1 MPSVP
6 SKVAARI
13 VAGIKRFQPVLTA
26 AKARDINESDTAV
39 IVADMLQEVLGY
51 DKYTEI
57 TSEHSVKGTWVDLA
71 IKLDGTLVLL
81 LELKAIG
88 MDLKDAYVKQ
98 AVDYA
103 ANQGV
108 DWVVLTTGILWRVY
122 KVQFTKPIDHEQV
135 YEFNFL
141 ELNPKN
147 EDHIELLWMLSKE
160 SWQKETLKEYHAQRQ
175 AMSRFVLGAL
185 LQSEPVLEVVRREVR
200 RVSPG
205 IRVEI
210 TDIAN
215 VLQQEVI
222 KREVLEGDKAEAA
235 KKLVSRA
242 ANRALRSTKSTGEDD
257 KEAAPSD
264 SDEVAATKTPT
275 NPALNQTA
283 GPSGG

>member
-1 MPSVP
+1 MASIP
-6 SKVAARI
+6 SKISARI
-13 VAGIKRFQPVLTA
+13 NAGIKRFQPILAA
-26 AKARDINESDTAV
+26 AKARDINESDTVV
-39 IVADMLQEVLGY
+39 IVTDMLQDVFGY

-57 TSEHSVKGTWVDLA
+57 TSEHSVKSTFVDLA

-108 DWVVLTTGILWRVY
+108 DWVVLSSGVLWRVY
-122 KVQFTKPIDHEQV
+122 RVQFTKPIDHELV

-147 EDHIELLWMLSKE
+147 DDHIELLWMLSKE
-160 SWQKETLKEYHAQRQ
+160 SWQKETLKDYHAQRQ

-185 LQSEPVLEVVRREVR
+185 LQSDPVLELIRREVR

-205 IRVEI
+205 IRIE
-210 TDIAN
+210 TSEIAN

-222 KREVLEGDKAEAA
+222 KRDVLEGDKADAA
-235 KKLVSRA
+235 RRLVTRA
-242 ANRALRSTKSTGEDD
+242 ANRALRSAKSSEDD
-257 KEAAPSD
+257 KEPVTSD
-264 SDEVAATKTPT
+264 PGEDAVTKKPT
-275 NPALNQTA
+275 NPALDQAAET
-283 GPSGG
+283 GDS